1 MKVYLDKLLLIF
13 PIRVIFPVFIGV
25 VFAAAGFL
33 FGYYEISQS
42 TKKIKKEK
50 LTQICRL
57 TASFQEEIEYLN
69 EKENVEFLE
78 RKLINIS
85 SDPYIDL
92 IFVASPTGKIIL
104 SSRRKYINEK
114 FIKPLKEAFP
124 RSYRNIMDI
133 IKKFDKNTGIFCQIT
148 DEGKI
153 VAVSP
158 VLFSLKKEEIRP
170 SDIGFV
176 FLSYRLYEVLD
187 RHKKEILL
195 KLAAQF
201 SLLFFVF
208 ILVYTGFNKMVGER
222 INTIISA
229 VNRISKG
236 ELDVKINL
244 KGKDEFALIASVIN
258 NLVDRLNRYIKYD
271 YLTGLLNR
279 FGLENEVRKLI
290 ETNKNLWSV
299 FIFIDLDNFKE
310 VNDTFG
316 HDVGDILLQKFAKR
330 LKLLAEGKIVGRLGG
345 DEFIVFFQTQEK
357 PEIQKMMRNWI
368 EQLSGDIQIDG
379 QMIQVTLTAGVSI
392 KRSDQT
398 NFYDLLKESD
408 IALYYGKKKGKKLF
422 VVFDETLRFKEERRI
437 LLTDILKKSL
447 KNGDFFLVY
456 QPIISLKTGKIVSVE
471 ALLRMK
477 NTEIGEI
484 SPSEFIPILEETGMI
499 KDVGY
504 WVLSQACRQIK
515 VWENEG
521 IKDISVSVNVDIQQI
536 MDRDFVK
543 NVKRILSEHDVKPD
557 KLRLELTES
566 EAMKFPKTVLKVLK
580 KLTEYGIKIAIDDF
594 GTGYSSLSYLKM
606 MPVSYIKIDRSFVKN
621 VPESKSDNI
630 LIVSIIN
637 LSKSFGYRTIAEGVE
652 KKDQL
657 TFLKEAGCD
666 CVQGFYFSRPVPPHQ
681 IKELCKKGFS
691 DVY

>member
-1 MKVYLDKLLLIF
+1 
-13 PIRVIFPVFIGV
+13 
-25 VFAAAGFL
+25 
-33 FGYYEISQS
+33 
-42 TKKIKKEK
+42 
-50 LTQICRL
+50 
-57 TASFQEEIEYLN
+57 
-69 EKENVEFLE
+69 
-78 RKLINIS
+78 
-85 SDPYIDL
+85 
-92 IFVASPTGKIIL
+92 
-104 SSRRKYINEK
+104 
-114 FIKPLKEAFP
+114 
-124 RSYRNIMDI
+124 
-133 IKKFDKNTGIFCQIT
+133 
-148 DEGKI
+148 
-153 VAVSP
+153 
-158 VLFSLKKEEIRP
+158 
-170 SDIGFV
+170 
-176 FLSYRLYEVLD
+176 
-187 RHKKEILL
+187 
-195 KLAAQF
+195 
-201 SLLFFVF
+201 
-208 ILVYTGFNKMVGER
+208 
-222 INTIISA
+222 
-229 VNRISKG
+229 
-236 ELDVKINL
+236 
-244 KGKDEFALIASVIN
+244 GKDEFALIASVIN

-279 FGLENEVRKLI
+279 FGLENEIGKLL
-290 ETNKNLWSV
+290 ETNKNLWSI

-310 VNDTFG
+310 INDTFG
-316 HDVGDILLQKFAKR
+316 HDVGDILLKKFAKR

-345 DEFIVFFQTQEK
+345 DEFIVFFQSQEK
-357 PEIQKMMRNWI
+357 PEIQKMMSNWI

-447 KNGDFFLVY
+447 KNGNFFLVY

-499 KDVGY
+499 KEVGY

-515 VWENEG
+515 IWEKEG

-543 NVKRILSEHDVKPD
+543 NVKSILSEHNVKPD
-557 KLRLELTES
+557 KIRLELTES

-621 VPESKSDNI
+621 IPESKSDNI
-630 LIVSIIN
+630 LVVSIIN

-652 KKDQL
+652 KEDQL
-657 TFLKEAGCD
+657 TFLKNAGCD
-666 CVQGFYFSRPVPPHQ
+666 CVQGFYFSKPVPPHQ
-681 IKELCKKGFS
+681 IKEI
-691 DVY
+691 

>member
-1 MKVYLDKLLLIF
+1 MYLDKLLLIF
-13 PIRVIFPVFIGV
+13 PIRIIFPIFIGV
-25 VFAAAGFL
+25 VFAVAGFL

-42 TKKIKKEK
+42 TKKIEKEK
-50 LTQICRL
+50 LTEICRL
-57 TASFQEEIEYLN
+57 TASFQEEVEYLN

-104 SSRRKYINEK
+104 SSKRKYINEK
-114 FIKPLKEAFP
+114 FIKPLKDVAP
-124 RSYRNIMDI
+124 HSYKNIMNI
-133 IKKFDKNTGIFCQIT
+133 IKKFDKNTGIFCKIT

-176 FLSYRLYEVLD
+176 FLSYRLYDVLD

-229 VNRISKG
+229 VNRISRG
-236 ELDVKINL
+236 ELDVKIHL
-244 KGKDEFALIASVIN
+244 RGKDEFALIASVIN

-279 FGLENEVRKLI
+279 FGLENEIGKLL
-290 ETNKNLWSV
+290 ETNKNLWSI

-310 VNDTFG
+310 INDTFG
-316 HDVGDILLQKFAKR
+316 HDVGDILLKKFAKR

-345 DEFIVFFQTQEK
+345 DEFIVFFQSQEK
-357 PEIQKMMRNWI
+357 PEIQKMMSNWI

-447 KNGDFFLVY
+447 KNGNFFLVY

-499 KDVGY
+499 KEVGY

-515 VWENEG
+515 IWEKEG

-543 NVKRILSEHDVKPD
+543 NVKSILSEHNVKPD
-557 KLRLELTES
+557 KIRLELTES

-621 VPESKSDNI
+621 IPESKSDNI
-630 LIVSIIN
+630 LVVSIIN

-652 KKDQL
+652 KEDQL
-657 TFLKEAGCD
+657 TFLKNAGCD
-666 CVQGFYFSRPVPPHQ
+666 CVQGFYFSKPVPPHQ
-681 IKELCKKGFS
+681 IKEIYKKEFS

>member
-1 MKVYLDKLLLIF
+1 MYLDKLLLIF
-13 PIRVIFPVFIGV
+13 PIRIIFPIFIGV
-25 VFAAAGFL
+25 VFAVAGFL

-50 LTQICRL
+50 LTEICRL
-57 TASFQEEIEYLN
+57 TASFQEEVEYLN

-104 SSRRKYINEK
+104 SSKRKYINEK
-114 FIKPLKEAFP
+114 FIKPLKDVAP
-124 RSYRNIMDI
+124 HSYKNIMNI
-133 IKKFDKNTGIFCQIT
+133 IKKFDKNTGIFCKIT

-176 FLSYRLYEVLD
+176 FLSYRLYDVLD

-229 VNRISKG
+229 VNRISRG
-236 ELDVKINL
+236 ELDVKIHL

-279 FGLENEVRKLI
+279 FGLENEIGKLL
-290 ETNKNLWSV
+290 ETNKNLWSI

-310 VNDTFG
+310 INDTFG
-316 HDVGDILLQKFAKR
+316 HDVGDILLKKFAKR

-345 DEFIVFFQTQEK
+345 DEFIVFFQSQEK
-357 PEIQKMMRNWI
+357 PEIQKMMSNWI

-447 KNGDFFLVY
+447 KNGNFFLVY

-499 KDVGY
+499 KEVGY

-515 VWENEG
+515 IWEKEG

-543 NVKRILSEHDVKPD
+543 NVKSILSEHNVKPD
-557 KLRLELTES
+557 KIRLELTES

-621 VPESKSDNI
+621 IPESKSDNI
-630 LIVSIIN
+630 LVVSIIN

-652 KKDQL
+652 KEDQL
-657 TFLKEAGCD
+657 TFLKNAGCD
-666 CVQGFYFSRPVPPHQ
+666 CVQGFYFSKPVPPHQ
-681 IKELCKKGFS
+681 IKEIYKKEFS

>member
-1 MKVYLDKLLLIF
+1 MYLDKLLLIF
-13 PIRVIFPVFIGV
+13 PIRIIFPIFIGV
-25 VFAAAGFL
+25 VFAVAGFL

-42 TKKIKKEK
+42 TKKIEKEK
-50 LTQICRL
+50 LTEICRL
-57 TASFQEEIEYLN
+57 TASFQEEVEYLN

-104 SSRRKYINEK
+104 SSKRKYINEK
-114 FIKPLKEAFP
+114 FIKPLKDVAP
-124 RSYRNIMDI
+124 HSYKNIMNI
-133 IKKFDKNTGIFCQIT
+133 IKKFDKNTGIFCKIT

-176 FLSYRLYEVLD
+176 FLSYRLYDVLD

-229 VNRISKG
+229 VNRISRG
-236 ELDVKINL
+236 ELDVKIHL
-244 KGKDEFALIASVIN
+244 RGKDEFALIASVIN

-279 FGLENEVRKLI
+279 FGLENEIGKLL
-290 ETNKNLWSV
+290 ETNKNLWSI

-310 VNDTFG
+310 INDTFG
-316 HDVGDILLQKFAKR
+316 HDVGDILLKKFAKR

-345 DEFIVFFQTQEK
+345 DEFIVFFQSQEK
-357 PEIQKMMRNWI
+357 PEIQKMMSNWI

-447 KNGDFFLVY
+447 KNGNFFLVY

-499 KDVGY
+499 KEVGY

-515 VWENEG
+515 IWEKEG

-543 NVKRILSEHDVKPD
+543 NVKSILSEHNVKPD
-557 KLRLELTES
+557 KIRLELTES

-621 VPESKSDNI
+621 IPESKSDNI
-630 LIVSIIN
+630 LVVSIIN

-652 KKDQL
+652 KEDQL
-657 TFLKEAGCD
+657 TFLKNAGCD
-666 CVQGFYFSRPVPPHQ
+666 CVQGFYFSKPVPPHQ
-681 IKELCKKGFS
+681 IKEI
-691 DVY
+691 

>member
-1 MKVYLDKLLLIF
+1 MYLDKLLLIF
-13 PIRVIFPVFIGV
+13 PIRIIFPIFIGV
-25 VFAAAGFL
+25 VFAVAGFL

-42 TKKIKKEK
+42 TKKIEKEK
-50 LTQICRL
+50 LTEICRL
-57 TASFQEEIEYLN
+57 TASFQEEVEYLN

-104 SSRRKYINEK
+104 SSKRKYINEK
-114 FIKPLKEAFP
+114 FIKPLKDVAP
-124 RSYRNIMDI
+124 HSYKNIMNI
-133 IKKFDKNTGIFCQIT
+133 IKKFDKNTGIFCKIT

-176 FLSYRLYEVLD
+176 FLSYRLYDVLD

-229 VNRISKG
+229 VNRISRG
-236 ELDVKINL
+236 ELDVKIHL

-279 FGLENEVRKLI
+279 FGLENEIGKLL
-290 ETNKNLWSV
+290 ETNKNLWSI

-310 VNDTFG
+310 INDTFG
-316 HDVGDILLQKFAKR
+316 HDVGDILLKKFAKR

-345 DEFIVFFQTQEK
+345 DEFIVFFQSQEK
-357 PEIQKMMRNWI
+357 PEIQKMMSNWI

-447 KNGDFFLVY
+447 KNGNFFLVY

-499 KDVGY
+499 KEVGY

-515 VWENEG
+515 IWEKEG

-543 NVKRILSEHDVKPD
+543 NVKSILSEHNVKPD
-557 KLRLELTES
+557 KIRLELTES

-621 VPESKSDNI
+621 IPESKSDNI
-630 LIVSIIN
+630 LVVSIIN

-652 KKDQL
+652 KEDQL
-657 TFLKEAGCD
+657 TFLKNAGCD
-666 CVQGFYFSRPVPPHQ
+666 CVQGFYFSKPVPPHQ
-681 IKELCKKGFS
+681 IKEI
-691 DVY
+691 

>member
-1 MKVYLDKLLLIF
+1 MYLDKLLLIF
-13 PIRVIFPVFIGV
+13 PIRIIFPIFIGV
-25 VFAAAGFL
+25 VFAVAGFL

-50 LTQICRL
+50 LTEICRL
-57 TASFQEEIEYLN
+57 TASFQEEVEYLN

-104 SSRRKYINEK
+104 SSKRKYINEK
-114 FIKPLKEAFP
+114 FIKPLKDVAP
-124 RSYRNIMDI
+124 HSYKNIMNI
-133 IKKFDKNTGIFCQIT
+133 IKKFDKNTGILCKIT

-176 FLSYRLYEVLD
+176 FLSYRLYDVLD

-229 VNRISKG
+229 VNRISRG
-236 ELDVKINL
+236 ELDVKIHL

-279 FGLENEVRKLI
+279 FGLENEIGKLL
-290 ETNKNLWSV
+290 ETNKNLWSI

-310 VNDTFG
+310 INDTFG
-316 HDVGDILLQKFAKR
+316 HDVGDILLKKFAKR

-345 DEFIVFFQTQEK
+345 DEFIVFFQSQEK
-357 PEIQKMMRNWI
+357 PEIQKMMSNWI

-447 KNGDFFLVY
+447 KNGNFFLVY

-499 KDVGY
+499 KEVGY

-515 VWENEG
+515 IWEKEG

-543 NVKRILSEHDVKPD
+543 NVKSILSEHNVKPD
-557 KLRLELTES
+557 KIRLELTES

-621 VPESKSDNI
+621 IPESKSDNI
-630 LIVSIIN
+630 LVVSIIN

-652 KKDQL
+652 KEDQL
-657 TFLKEAGCD
+657 TFLKNAGCD
-666 CVQGFYFSRPVPPHQ
+666 CVQGFYFSKPVPPHQ
-681 IKELCKKGFS
+681 IKEIYKKEFS

>member
-1 MKVYLDKLLLIF
+1 MYLDKLLLIF
-13 PIRVIFPVFIGV
+13 PIRIIFPIFIGV
-25 VFAAAGFL
+25 VFAVAGFL

-42 TKKIKKEK
+42 TKKIEKEK
-50 LTQICRL
+50 LTEICRL
-57 TASFQEEIEYLN
+57 TASFQEEVEYLN

-104 SSRRKYINEK
+104 SSKRKYINEK
-114 FIKPLKEAFP
+114 FIKPLKDVAP
-124 RSYRNIMDI
+124 HSYKNIMNI
-133 IKKFDKNTGIFCQIT
+133 IKKFDKNTGIFCKIT

-176 FLSYRLYEVLD
+176 FLSYRLYDVLD

-229 VNRISKG
+229 VNRISRG
-236 ELDVKINL
+236 ELDVKIHL

-279 FGLENEVRKLI
+279 FGLENEIGKLL
-290 ETNKNLWSV
+290 ETNKNLWSI

-310 VNDTFG
+310 INDTFG
-316 HDVGDILLQKFAKR
+316 HDVGDILLKKFAKR

-345 DEFIVFFQTQEK
+345 DEFIVFFQSQEK
-357 PEIQKMMRNWI
+357 PEIQKMMSNWI

-447 KNGDFFLVY
+447 KNGNFFLVY

-499 KDVGY
+499 KEVGY

-515 VWENEG
+515 IWEKEG

-543 NVKRILSEHDVKPD
+543 NVKSILSEHNVKPD
-557 KLRLELTES
+557 KIRLELTES

-621 VPESKSDNI
+621 IPESKSDNI
-630 LIVSIIN
+630 LVVSIIN

-652 KKDQL
+652 KEDQL
-657 TFLKEAGCD
+657 TFLKNAGCD
-666 CVQGFYFSRPVPPHQ
+666 CVQGFYFSKPVPPHQ
-681 IKELCKKGFS
+681 IKEIYKKEFS